1 MIITVSTKTYTPVME
16 FRVKNI
22 PENLWKEFKILC
34 IREGITLNEKII
46 EMIREIVE
54 KPREKG

>member
-1 MIITVSTKTYTPVME
+1 MSTKIYNPDME

-22 PENLWKEFKILC
+22 PENLWKEFKIIC

-46 EMIREIVE
+46 EMIHEIVE
-54 KPREKG
+54 RGPKKG